1 MHDLAVSIDGSIA
14 KVENSL
20 QRLCRGIT
28 RGTSKIRECTA
39 KLISEHIE
47 KIRIQLVNKL
57 HALVR
62 YLLKLY
68 INSRCI
74 HYFKTIMSIA
84 KPLLDYAKSLKPQK
98 GFTQSFSAF
107 KRLMQ
112 YHRRYYWFI
121 MAIVILALIRSILFA
136 VEPLYT
142 TFIINNVIGENK
154 TNLLWSYLLVIIL
167 AGIGYAIS
175 NFILIFVHGVMSQ
188 YIVRDIRTEYYR
200 SLQSKSFSF
209 YDSVGVGDLTSRATV
224 DLQLVDQFL
233 RTWLG
238 TILNAAFTTIII
250 IVIIYPI
257 SPIMTLISMATM
269 PLIFYFTTRLWLD
282 TMPLFRNMQ
291 LIIGRLSSYIQQNI
305 VGMKTV
311 RIFRREKDLVEGFK
325 QVEQIYVNT
334 AITAGKIQSI
344 YMPLGPA
351 ILTLGIALVYVYAGY
366 SISIPGSTLTIG
378 AIILFARYM
387 LRLAFPIRD
396 LSQTLGTWITAYAG
410 LERILQMEDA
420 PRTVEDLPDAKDI
433 KIEKGKLELEN
444 VTFGY
449 AKDRPVLNNV
459 TFTVQPGEKIAV
471 LGATGSGKSSLIY
484 LIPRFYDV
492 QAGSIRIDGTDIRQ
506 FKLASL
512 RQQIG
517 VVLQDVFL
525 FSGTIKENIAF
536 GKPDASID
544 EIVQAAKAAK
554 IHDFIEPLPRGYD
567 TLVGERGVTLSGGQ
581 KQRITIARALVTN
594 PRILIMDDSLSF
606 VDAKTEQ
613 EIQSAIEEAT
623 RTRTTLIIAQ
633 RFSTIKTADKILVLE
648 NGSIAEFGT
657 HDELIAKNGVYKKV
671 YETQFV
677 QKASPILEET
687 GDA

>member
-1 MHDLAVSIDGSIA
+1 
-14 KVENSL
+14 
-20 QRLCRGIT
+20 
-28 RGTSKIRECTA
+28 
-39 KLISEHIE
+39 
-47 KIRIQLVNKL
+47 
-57 HALVR
+57 
-62 YLLKLY
+62 
-68 INSRCI
+68 
-74 HYFKTIMSIA
+74 MSIA

-121 MAIVILALIRSILFA
+121 LAIVILALIRSILFA

-142 TFIINNVIGENK
+142 TLIINNVIGENK

-238 TILNAAFTTIII
+238 TILNAVFTTIVI

-257 SPIMTLISMATM
+257 SLIMTLISMATM
-269 PLIFYFTTRLWLD
+269 PMIFYFTTRLWLD

-387 LRLAFPIRD
+387 LRLTFPIRD

-449 AKDRPVLNNV
+449 VKDRPVLNNV

-677 QKASPILEET
+677 QKASTILEET

>member
-1 MHDLAVSIDGSIA
+1 
-14 KVENSL
+14 
-20 QRLCRGIT
+20 
-28 RGTSKIRECTA
+28 
-39 KLISEHIE
+39 
-47 KIRIQLVNKL
+47 
-57 HALVR
+57 
-62 YLLKLY
+62 
-68 INSRCI
+68 
-74 HYFKTIMSIA
+74 MSIA

-121 MAIVILALIRSILFA
+121 VAIVILALIRSILFA

-142 TFIINNVIGENK
+142 TLIINNVIGENK

-238 TILNAAFTTIII
+238 TILNAVFTTIVI

-257 SPIMTLISMATM
+257 SLIMTLISMATM

-387 LRLAFPIRD
+387 LRLTFPIRD

-484 LIPRFYDV
+484 LIPRFYDA

-512 RQQIG
+512 RRQIG

-554 IHDFIEPLPRGYD
+554 IHDFIESLPRGYD

-657 HDELIAKNGVYKKV
+657 HDELMAKNGVYKKV

>member
-1 MHDLAVSIDGSIA
+1 MRRFDYA
-14 KVENSL
+14 K
-20 QRLCRGIT
+20 
-28 RGTSKIRECTA
+28 
-39 KLISEHIE
+39 
-47 KIRIQLVNKL
+47 
-57 HALVR
+57 
-62 YLLKLY
+62 
-68 INSRCI
+68 
-74 HYFKTIMSIA
+74 KTIMSIA

-107 KRLMQ
+107 KRLMK
-112 YHRRYYWFI
+112 YHRRYCWFI
-121 MAIVILALIRSILFA
+121 VAIVILALVRSILFSL
-136 VEPLYT
+136 EPLYT
-142 TFIINNVIGENK
+142 TFIIINVIGPPSN
-154 TNLLWSYLLVIIL
+154 TSLLWGYLSIIVL
-167 AGIGYAIS
+167 AAIGYAIS
-175 NFILIFVHGVMSQ
+175 NFVLTLVHGVMSQ

-200 SLQSKSFSF
+200 SLQGKSFSF
-209 YDSVGVGDLTSRATV
+209 YDSVAVGDLTSRATV
-224 DLQLVDQFL
+224 DLRMVDMFL

-238 TILNAAFTTIII
+238 TVLNAVFFTIII

-269 PLIFYFTTRLWLD
+269 PLIFYFTTRLWVD
-282 TMPLFRNMQ
+282 TMPLFRKMQ

-311 RIFRREKDLVEGFK
+311 RIFRREKDVVDGFK
-325 QVEQIYVNT
+325 EVENIYVNT

-366 SISIPGSTLTIG
+366 SISIPGSVLMVG
-378 AIILFARYM
+378 DIILFARYM
-387 LRLAFPIRD
+387 MRLTFPIRD
-396 LSQTLGTWITAYAG
+396 LSQTLGTWIAAYAG
-410 LERILQMEDA
+410 LERVLEMTDA
-420 PRTVEDLPDAKDI
+420 PRNVEDLPDAKDI

-449 AKDRPVLNNV
+449 VKDRHVLNNV
-459 TFTVQPGEKIAV
+459 TFTVQPGEKIAI

-484 LIPRFYDV
+484 LIPRFYDI
-492 QAGSIRIDGTDIRQ
+492 QAGSIRIDDTDIRQ
-506 FKLASL
+506 FKLDSL
-512 RQQIG
+512 RRQIG

-525 FSGTIKENIAF
+525 FSGTIRENIAF
-536 GKPDASID
+536 GKPDASMD
-544 EIVQAAKAAK
+544 EIVQAAKAAR
-554 IHDFIEPLPRGYD
+554 IHDFIESLPCGYD
-567 TLVGERGVTLSGGQ
+567 TPVGERGVTLSGGQ
-581 KQRITIARALVTN
+581 KQRITIARALVSN
-594 PRILIMDDSLSF
+594 PKMLIMDDSLSF

-623 RTRTTLIIAQ
+623 KTRTTLIIAQ
-633 RFSTIKTADKILVLE
+633 RFSTIKTAEKILVLE

-687 GDA
+687 GGA